1 MIVGVYTGKKDNG
14 SFSGMI
20 IIIIILNNTSSF
32 LNIRYNNILQ
42 LGQMEATLAH
52 RFAANIPTTNLH
64 TLVASISV

>member
-14 SFSGMI
+14 SFSDM
-20 IIIIILNNTSSF
+20 IIIIILNNASSF